1 MEPTTATVTAPVRP
15 KPPTRELL
23 AGIFTGTPGRMR
35 TWGAVAV
42 GACLAFSALGFLFT
56 NHLDRA
62 LGASRAHA
70 AQLVRVQTI
79 RTSLVAADA
88 NASNA
93 FLVGGLEPV
102 DARAGYT
109 AGIQAAATTI
119 ADASGADARDGTSLH
134 SINDVLATY
143 TGLIESARANNRQG
157 YPIGAAY
164 LRQASNTI
172 QQNALPPLARLVDT
186 ERRRVQHSTRDARN
200 AQVALAGL
208 VVVVLLALLAAQFW
222 LYRKT
227 HRVFNPPL
235 VAATVAVVLFGA
247 VALATTAWSQG
258 VASDARR
265 GPYRATVALATAR
278 IAAFDAKSAESLTL
292 INRGSGQIYED
303 RFKTASATATQA
315 LAHDLPPVAPGSA
328 EAQTSIALQ
337 SYLTAHTAVRSN
349 DDGGNWD
356 AAVQLATGSGRANQ
370 VFATFETASRRALDA
385 QSTRLSDDLAH
396 ARAPLVAI
404 SLLLLLAGIAAAGA
418 AWRGMARRLREY
430 Q

>member
-1 MEPTTATVTAPVRP
+1 MTATTVRP
-15 KPPTRELL
+15 KSPTQELL
-23 AGIFTGTPGRMR
+23 ADILTGTPGRMR
-35 TWGAVAV
+35 TWGAIAV
-42 GACLAFSALGFLFT
+42 GACLAFSALGFLF
-56 NHLDRA
+56 NSHLDRA

-79 RTSLVAADA
+79 RTSLVTADA

-93 FLVGGLEPV
+93 FLVGGLEPA

-109 AGIQAAATTI
+109 AGIRAAATTI

-134 SINDVLATY
+134 SINAVLASY
-143 TGLIESARANNRQG
+143 TGLIEAARANNRQG

-172 QQNALPPLARLVDT
+172 QHDALPPLARLVEA
-186 ERRRVQHSTRDARN
+186 ERGRVQHSTHDAHN
-200 AQVALAGL
+200 AQVALAAL
-208 VVVVLLALLAAQFW
+208 VVVALIALLATQFW

-235 VAATVAVVLFGA
+235 GAATAAVVIVGA

-265 GPYRATVALATAR
+265 GPYQATVALATAR
-278 IAAFDAKSAESLTL
+278 IGAFDAKSAESLTL

-303 RFKTASATATQA
+303 RFKTASASATRA
-315 LAHDLPPVAPGSA
+315 LTHDLPAAPGGA
-328 EAQTSIALQ
+328 EAQTSSALQ
-337 SYLTAHTAVRSN
+337 NYLAAHAAVRSN

-370 VFATFETASRRALDA
+370 AFATFETASRRALDA
-385 QSTRLSDDLAH
+385 QSRRLSDHLAH
-396 ARAPLVAI
+396 ARAPLVAV
-404 SLLLLLAGIAAAGA
+404 SWLLLLAGIAAATA